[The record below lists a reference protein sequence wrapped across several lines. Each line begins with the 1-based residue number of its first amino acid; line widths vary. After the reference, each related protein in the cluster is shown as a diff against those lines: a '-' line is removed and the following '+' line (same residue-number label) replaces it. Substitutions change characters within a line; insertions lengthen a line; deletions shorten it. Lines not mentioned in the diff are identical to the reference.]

1 MLRSYTPEFGQCIA
15 SVAVTP
21 RQAGFDGDGFYLV
34 VKLGHCL
41 ILGRYLCLDLAWK
54 STLTGHAV
62 MQSSSPKFF
71 LPWGTS
77 PLNALVTCG
86 MMQLGINLHGSD
98 ICSARQ
104 TVSSFPLVNTLFI
117 YIYIHPK
124 SHNIIYLLFP
134 IYDCDCLMPRPS
146 RQNFLQRFATWL
158 VAVTS
163 SQRGNGSVP
172 QGFLCLIASPA
183 KNQNVSACENQELR
197 PKSFSSS
204 TSSVAWSPMWSNP
217 KWICARLKLRAV
229 CKTPHCNHVGELRL
243 DFSAKSLP
251 WKNVNWAW
259 KSRWWPWK
267 LREKREKKIWNS
279 HYIWAISGIS
289 DFVFH
294 EIHGLWMQ
302 DPPCHDSWLYP
313 WVLYIIHKSC
323 RHIFGAQLWVDSRSG
338 W

>member
-117 YIYIHPK
+117 YIYIYIYIQNP
-124 SHNIIYLLFP
+124 II
-134 IYDCDCLMPRPS
+134 
-146 RQNFLQRFATWL
+146 
-158 VAVTS
+158 
-163 SQRGNGSVP
+163 
-172 QGFLCLIASPA
+172 
-183 KNQNVSACENQELR
+183 
-197 PKSFSSS
+197 
-204 TSSVAWSPMWSNP
+204 
-217 KWICARLKLRAV
+217 
-229 CKTPHCNHVGELRL
+229 
-243 DFSAKSLP
+243 
-251 WKNVNWAW
+251 
-259 KSRWWPWK
+259 
-267 LREKREKKIWNS
+267 
-279 HYIWAISGIS
+279 
-289 DFVFH
+289 
-294 EIHGLWMQ
+294 
-302 DPPCHDSWLYP
+302 
-313 WVLYIIHKSC
+313 
-323 RHIFGAQLWVDSRSG
+323 
-338 W
+338 